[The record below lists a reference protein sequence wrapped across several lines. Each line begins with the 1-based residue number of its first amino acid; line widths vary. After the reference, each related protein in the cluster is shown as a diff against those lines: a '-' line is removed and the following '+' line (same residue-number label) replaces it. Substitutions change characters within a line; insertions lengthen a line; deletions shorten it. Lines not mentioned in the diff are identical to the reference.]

1 MTQSTNDFQAVQE
14 IGKIYQSLID
24 RKALAEFYLQTSS
37 ALIGAQDGFLYLS
50 GQEDQIWLECS
61 LAPQPEGAE
70 DTVFEKAKQVLQDGK
85 PHLETGVLILP
96 LLVRNSAIG
105 AAAFT
110 RQPDQ
115 EPFQQEQMD
124 LALGLGSQA
133 AGALKNIILF
143 EENVKMEKLAA
154 VGQTTGMV
162 LHEIKNIMQLARLS
176 YDFVQRGYKE
186 KKESYLTRGMTN
198 LQRALKELEGFT
210 MDMLSLT
217 KDYALEPAKTSI
229 MEILTTLEDDLKAK
243 AEDMEVALKFD
254 IEPDFPAVDADR
266 GALYRTLLNLVKN
279 AIEASDYE
287 KTDSYVAVRAAL
299 KDDTH
304 YTIAI
309 EDNGIGMS
317 QEVKAR
323 LFEAFFSTKGKK
335 GTGLGLMIIQRTVK
349 VHQGV
354 VEIES
359 EEGKGTCFTLTLP
372 REIKT

>member
-1 MTQSTNDFQAVQE
+1 MSTNQNDFQAVQE
-14 IGKIYQSLID
+14 IGKIYQSLTD
-24 RKALAEFYLQTSS
+24 RKALADFFLQTAS
-37 ALIGAQDGFLYLS
+37 AMVQAREGYLFLT
-50 GQEDQIWLECS
+50 GQEERIWLEAS
-61 LAPQPEGAE
+61 L
-70 DTVFEKAKQVLQDGK
+70 DGK
-85 PHLETGVLILP
+85 NEPVDSSLHDKAVTVLTEGKPKLEEKVMILP
-96 LLVRNSAIG
+96 LLVRNGAIG

-110 RQPDQ
+110 RGESDA
-115 EPFQQEQMD
+115 PFVQEQMD

-176 YDFVQRGYKE
+176 YDFVQRGYRD

-229 MEILTTLEDDLKAK
+229 KEILQTLEDDLRDKAT
-243 AEDMEVALKFD
+243 DMEVALKFE
-254 IEPDFPAVDADR
+254 IEDGFPAVDADR

-287 KTDSYVAVRAAL
+287 KNDSYVHVRAKL

-304 YTIAI
+304 YQVEI

-349 VHQGV
+349 VHNGQV
-354 VEIES
+354 SIES

-372 REIKT
+372 REIKV